1 VLAAATPAARPR
13 LIDVQNVTLNTALD
27 NMSYGLCMFDASAR
41 LVLCN
46 RRHSRCTGFVGQDA
60 AQAFPSGFPGTPSGA
75 DATQEIPHRLLSKPY
90 RKHDLGQ
97 CGA

>member
-1 VLAAATPAARPR
+1 
-13 LIDVQNVTLNTALD
+13 
-27 NMSYGLCMFDASAR
+27 MSYGASAR

-90 RKHDLGQ
+90 RKHDLANAVREVLDGP
-97 CGA
+97 AT